1 VVSDLGGVFAAAV
14 TPLTADFAPDLDAIP
29 PLLSFLARRG
39 CHGALLLGTT
49 GEGPSFAA
57 AERIAIF
64 TAALAVR
71 DEHPGFRLL
80 AGTGTPS
87 LEETIALTRA
97 AYDLGFDGTV
107 VLPPYYYRRA
117 TDDGLCAWFSAV
129 VERAVPAGARL
140 LGYHIPGVSGV
151 PLSLDLLARLAAAF
165 PGRFAGLKD
174 SSADPEHARALGAR
188 FGSSLVIFNGTDPL
202 FAGAL
207 AAGAA
212 GCITAP
218 ANLYSPE
225 LRQVWDAHARGE
237 DLPTVRARIAAVRA
251 VLDRYPPAPALL
263 KALLARVAGFPRWP
277 VRPPLLALDAATEA
291 RAGDELAAAGLLP
304 APY

>member
-1 VVSDLGGVFAAAV
+1 MEQNALGGVFAAAV
-14 TPLTADFAPDLDAIP
+14 TPLTADFAPDLAAIP

-39 CHGALLLGTT
+39 CHGALILGTT
-49 GEGPSFAA
+49 GEGPSFAQ

-64 TAALAVR
+64 TAARRVR

-97 AYDLGFDGTV
+97 AYDLGFDGTI

-117 TDDGLCAWFSAV
+117 TDDGLFAWFSAV

-174 SSADPEHARALGAR
+174 SSADLGHARALGAR
-188 FGSSLVIFNGTDPL
+188 FGRGLVIFNGTDPL
-202 FAGAL
+202 FAPAL

-237 DLPTVRARIAAVRA
+237 EAPAVQARIAAVRA
-251 VLDRYPPAPALL
+251 ILDRYPPAPALL
-263 KALLARVAGFPRWP
+263 KALLARAAGFPRWP

-291 RAGDELAAAGLLP
+291 RVAAELEAAGLLP
-304 APY
+304 AP